1 MVQTKTCIKKQR
13 HHFADK
19 GLYSQSYGFCS
30 SYRGMW
36 ELDRKEGWVPKKWCF
51 QIVVLQK
58 TLESPW
64 RAKRPNQ
71 SILREMNPEYTLEG
85 LMLKLELQYFGHL
98 IDVKSQL
105 WKRPWCWKILRG
117 GEGDSRGWDG
127 WIASLIQLTWL
138 GKLGEMVRDR
148 EAWCAKVHRVTK
160 RWIRF
165 SNWTSPTAT
174 TLITKRQPF
183 FNVSVSS
190 EPIF

>member
-64 RAKRPNQ
+64 RAEIKPVNPKGNEPWIHTGRTDAETGAP
-71 SILREMNPEYTLEG
+71 ILWAPDWCEEPT
-85 LMLKLELQYFGHL
+85 H
-98 IDVKSQL
+98 

>member
-51 QIVVLQK
+51 QSVVLQK

-98 IDVKSQL
+98 MWRANSLEKTL
-105 WKRPWCWKILRG
+105 MLEKIEGRRREQQRVRWLDSITDSVDMTRRTWRD
-117 GEGDSRGWDG
+117 GEGQGSLACSR
-127 WIASLIQLTWL
+127 
-138 GKLGEMVRDR
+138 
-148 EAWCAKVHRVTK
+148 
-160 RWIRF
+160 
-165 SNWTSPTAT
+165 P
-174 TLITKRQPF
+174 
-183 FNVSVSS
+183 
-190 EPIF
+190 

>member
-64 RAKRPNQ
+64 RAKRSNQ

-85 LMLKLELQYFGHL
+85 LMLKLELQDFGHL
-98 IDVKSQL
+98 MWRANSLEKTLMLENIEGRRRRQQRVRWLDSITHSVDMTRQT
-105 WKRPWCWKILRG
+105 RRD
-117 GEGDSRGWDG
+117 GEGQGGLACSR
-127 WIASLIQLTWL
+127 
-138 GKLGEMVRDR
+138 
-148 EAWCAKVHRVTK
+148 
-160 RWIRF
+160 
-165 SNWTSPTAT
+165 P
-174 TLITKRQPF
+174 
-183 FNVSVSS
+183 
-190 EPIF
+190 